1 MNPSLRLLLLA
12 PALWLAAT
20 ISPTLAQN
28 TAPRAQTPGTP
39 PPQADNPSRPPL
51 PAPLTPPPAP
61 APRIN
66 GPKVFGVRPGSP
78 FLYTIPATGTPP
90 ITFSADNLPSGLTL
104 DPATGRITGTLSQP
118 GNYSVTFGAQ
128 NILHSTKFRIWLR
141 GGLVTVSIKN
151 TLGSASRPFRI
162 IVGDQIALTPP
173 MGWNSWNCWAGAVNQ
188 DKVLRAAKAMVASG
202 LAQHGWTYVNI
213 DDTWQGVRGGP
224 FNGIQPDPKKFP
236 DMKGLNDAIHG
247 LGLKAGIYSTPWI
260 TSYAN
265 HIGGSSDNPA
275 GNWTLVTQA
284 NGRRNPQH
292 VVGQYPFAT
301 NDAKQWAAWGFD
313 YLKYDWN
320 PNDIPHVQ
328 EMADALRA
336 SGRDLVFSLSN
347 AAPFGNAAD
356 WARLANAWRTTGDI
370 RDTWQSMTRNGFSQ
384 NRWAPFS
391 GPGHWNDPD
400 MLVVGRV
407 GWGPSLH
414 ATNLTPD
421 EQYTHISLWCLLAS
435 PLLLGCDLDQLD
447 PFTLGLLTND
457 EVLDVDQD
465 SLGKEATT
473 VAGDNI
479 SYSVYAKPLDDGSLA
494 VGIFNRGPDAYTLT
508 VKWSDLGL
516 TGPQLVRDL
525 WRQKDLGAF
534 TDQFSAPVPSHGV
547 VLVRIIPAPK

>member
-1 MNPSLRLLLLA
+1 MNPSLRPLRLVPL
-12 PALWLAAT
+12 LWLAAAV
-20 ISPTLAQN
+20 SPALAQN
-28 TAPRAQTPGTP
+28 TSVAQTPGTP
-39 PPQADNPSRPPL
+39 PPQADNPKRPP
-51 PAPLTPPPAP
+51 PPPPLTPPPAP
-61 APRIN
+61 APTPRLN
-66 GPKVFGVRPGSP
+66 GPKVFGVHPGSP
-78 FLYTIPATGTPP
+78 FLYTIPATGNQP
-90 ITFSADNLPSGLTL
+90 ITFSADDLPPGLTL
-104 DPATGRITGTLSQP
+104 DPATGRITGNIQLPIDGLTP
-118 GNYSVTFGAQ
+118 ANFNVTFHAKNAKGEA
-128 NILHSTKFRIWLR
+128 TK
-141 GGLVTVSIKN
+141 K
-151 TLGSASRPFRI
+151 FRI

-173 MGWNSWNCWAGAVNQ
+173 MGWNSWNCWAGAVDE

-202 LAQHGWTYVNI
+202 LAQHGWTYINI
-213 DDTWQGVRGGP
+213 DDTWQGARGGP
-224 FNGIQPDPKKFP
+224 FNAIQPNNKFT
-236 DMKGLNDAIHG
+236 DMKALADGVHD
-247 LGLKAGIYSTPWI
+247 LGLKVGIYSTPWI

-292 VVGQYPFAT
+292 ALGRYPFAT

-336 SGRDLVFSLSN
+336 SGRDMVFSLSN

-356 WARLANAWRTTGDI
+356 WARLSNAWRTTGDI
-370 RDTWQSMTRNGFSQ
+370 RDNWRSMTSNGFSQ

-435 PLLLGCDLDQLD
+435 PLLLGCDLEQLD
-447 PFTLGLLTND
+447 PFTVGLLTND

-465 SLGKEATT
+465 PLGKEATA
-473 VAGDNI
+473 VAGDNV

-494 VGIFNRGPDAYTLT
+494 VGLFNRGPEAYTLT
-508 VKWSDLGL
+508 VKWSDLSL

-525 WRQKDLGAF
+525 WRQKDLGTF
-534 TDQFSAPVPSHGV
+534 TDQFSAPVPPHGV
-547 VLVRIIPAPK
+547 VLVRIIPAAK